1 MIESA
6 VVWSHRA
13 SARSTWVVVELVA
26 DGIRGVGELS
36 DGGPLATL
44 LAAAESV
51 RPAVVGRSLA
61 QARAELDRPAESF
74 LASTVRGGFAAALAD
89 LTARREGRSLA
100 ESLGLGTPRPVRMYA
115 NLNRRFGADGV
126 QTIVA
131 EAVRAVGNG
140 FTAVKVAPFLDH
152 HARGLTGTRLIDA
165 GLELVEKVRAATP
178 DDVRLM
184 VDCHHQV
191 PAADV
196 VRELAALDLYWVE
209 DLVPLGDR
217 AAVEAAAE
225 AGLALAAGEHVWKP
239 AVAAAACAGLT
250 YWLVDPKHAGG
261 AAGVARIA
269 EAVGDVQLTF
279 HNPSGPV
286 GTAYAAQLA
295 GLMGA
300 DGWLEYA
307 WGEVDRRTVVD
318 PAEVVADGT
327 LRPSGPGIGVA
338 RRVGEE

>member
-6 VVWSHRA
+6 SVWTHRP
-13 SARSTWVVVELVA
+13 SSRSTWVLAEVVA
-26 DGIRGVGELS
+26 DGIHGVGELS
-36 DGGPLATL
+36 DGGPLDEL

-51 RPAVVGRSLA
+51 RTSLVGRSVA
-61 QARAELDRPAESF
+61 QARTELGRPADSF
-74 LASTVRGGFAAALAD
+74 LSSTVRGGFAAAVAD
-89 LTARREGRSLA
+89 LTARLEGRSLS
-100 ESLGLGTPRPVRMYA
+100 ESLGLGAPRPVRLYA
-115 NLNRRFGADGV
+115 NLNRRFGADGAE
-126 QTIVA
+126 TIVA
-131 EAVRAVGNG
+131 EALRAVGNG
-140 FTAVKVAPFLDH
+140 FTAVKVAPFLDN

-165 GLELVEKVRAATP
+165 GLELVTKVRAALP

-184 VDCHHQV
+184 VDCHHLV

-196 VRELAALDLYWVE
+196 VPELAALELHWVE

-217 AAVEAAAE
+217 AAVESAVA
-225 AGLALAAGEHVWKP
+225 AGLSLAGGEHVWQP
-239 AVAAAACAGLT
+239 AVAAASCGGLA

-261 AAGVARIA
+261 PDGVRRIA
-269 EAVGDVQLTF
+269 EAIGETQLTF

-286 GTAYAAQLA
+286 GTAHAAQLA

-307 WGEVDRRTVVD
+307 WGEAAPVG
-318 PAEVVADGT
+318 GT
-327 LRPSGPGIGVA
+327 LRPEGPGIGPV